1 MAKPLED
8 FESEGG
14 SYTCLSRQKK
24 LHEDE
29 MADMKDCIVAL

>member
-1 MAKPLED
+1 MPNPLEE
-8 FESEGG
+8 FESEDG

-24 LHEDE
+24 LHKAE